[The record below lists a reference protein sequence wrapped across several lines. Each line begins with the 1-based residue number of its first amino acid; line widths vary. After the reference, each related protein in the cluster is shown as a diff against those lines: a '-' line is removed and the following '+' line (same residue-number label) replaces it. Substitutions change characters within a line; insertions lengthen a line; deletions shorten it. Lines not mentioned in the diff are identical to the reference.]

1 MKRNLIY
8 VLLSTISSFANAQN
22 IQQTEKSNQNSN
34 ISFGVKGGYSL
45 STMKYDKTSL
55 DSNSY
60 FYAGVVGEKII
71 STKVS
76 LQAEI
81 LYTQV
86 GGKETIPFLI
96 MTEDGYDPLLSG
108 SGDIKN
114 DYKLTQLQIP
124 ISVKYYFIPNFSA
137 SLGMNFGFNIS
148 TKIKADYGNGTMTTE
163 YENAKTL
170 NLFPFLGAEYKLTDN
185 FFLDAR
191 YNFNFFDINKQYAS
205 TKIGFLQA
213 GVGYRF
219 N

>member
-8 VLLSTISSFANAQN
+8 VLLSTIFSFVNAQN

-34 ISFGVKGGYSL
+34 LSFGVKGGYSL

-55 DSNSY
+55 DSKSY
-60 FYAGVVGEKII
+60 FYAGIVGEKII

-86 GGKETIPFLI
+86 GGKETFHDYLI
-96 MTEDGYDPLLSG
+96 GYDPLLNSNE
-108 SGDIKN
+108 IKN
-114 DYKLTQLQIP
+114 DYKFTQLQIP
-124 ISVKYYFIPNFSA
+124 ISAKYYFIPNISA
-137 SLGMNFGFNIS
+137 SIGMNFGINIS
-148 TKIKADYGNGTMTTE
+148 KKVKADIYGNGTMTTE